1 MMLISFSIFTYVFM
15 QRNKHRLH
23 EKQFVKS
30 YGSLYTKV
38 QIYNHSEALKYTF
51 YFCLRRMASAAV
63 IAFGQS
69 SIVLQV
75 FLLVQLALL
84 MTSWAISA
92 KPMSDAPNNLIFIT
106 NELVILVSSYLVLL
120 FTGFVPSVEERY
132 QFGSMYIGIFLIESA
147 VNLILFLYISVKDL
161 I

>member
-1 MMLISFSIFTYVFM
+1 M
-15 QRNKHRLH
+15 QRNKQRLH
-23 EKQFVKS
+23 ENQFINS

-38 QIYNHSEALKYTF
+38 EIYNHNEALKYTF
-51 YFCLRRMASAAV
+51 YFCLRRMAAAAV

-84 MTSWAISA
+84 MTSWAISV
-92 KPMSDAPNNLIFIT
+92 KPMCDSPNNLVFIA

-132 QFGSMYIGIFLIESA
+132 QFGFMYIGIFLVESA
-147 VNLILFLYISVKDL
+147 LNLFMFVYISTKDL
-161 I
+161 IQSYRLKKRKKLY